1 MNRLQKLDASL
12 VKSAIVEKVDGRWV
26 LWTKDKSRR
35 LGTHNTA
42 REAYAQEY
50 AIEKSQEREAKKAS
64 ADAVDEPSFIARLL
78 QREGGDRKVTVDS
91 GGVTKGGIAASGGV
105 FTPKQIRNLQPA
117 QINQF
122 WHDKLQLSAPIVNP
136 GVREILFDMEANM
149 GPRAWMAAREQANA
163 MLPKEQQLR
172 VRPSAFDPEA
182 AARVNGLD
190 QDTYAANL
198 MNAFKLHHQGLVRKN
213 PGVYKKYEGPWKD
226 RRKMLWDSPAVTPLH
241 KVTGPP
247 VPQQPAPQMP
257 QQPAPV
263 KTKLPAPPAG
273 YQVVKSGSA
282 KLDAVGDSDGVVEAE
297 VCKCEGPCTCTLKRT
312 VTKKAETE
320 DPTHNKSEAPPAS
333 SVPTVPDGGNKIN
346 SAYDLKSRI
355 APLSDA
361 AASGNKALT
370 IGPAPFKQS
379 SLWFGNEKLNLDFSP
394 KTTSGSDAGFL
405 QRYLFANGTR
415 FGQNKGLLPMT
426 ASNATIGLQM
436 IGAPLLNQL
445 ALPMAGAT
453 LDKALG
459 RPGTWRQ
466 NFARYLPTADMDKNI
481 GYFTKGWTS
490 AFGAPYQTSG
500 SVGDIAYDATRPLA
514 PVVLDTKEQLYKML
528 GIGQ

>member
-1 MNRLQKLDASL
+1 MNRSQKLEASL
-12 VKSAIVEKVDGRWV
+12 VKSAIVEKVDGKWV

-35 LGTHNTA
+35 LGTHATA

-64 ADAVDEPSFIARLL
+64 ADTVDEPGFIARLI

-91 GGVTKGGIAASGGV
+91 GGVTKGGV

-122 WHDKLQLSAPIVNP
+122 WHNKLQKIAPVQNP

-149 GPRAWMAAREQANA
+149 GPRAWTAAREQANA
-163 MLPKEQQLR
+163 MLPKDQQLR
-172 VRPSAFDPEA
+172 VLPSVFDPEA
-182 AARVNGLD
+182 AARVNALD

-198 MNAFKLHHQGLVRKN
+198 MNAFKAHHQRLISNKPQR
-213 PGVYKKYEGPWKD
+213 YKKYEGPWND
-226 RRKMLWDSPAVTPLH
+226 RRKMLWDSPAVTPLR

-263 KTKLPAPPAG
+263 KTTLPAPPAG

-346 SAYDLKSRI
+346 SAYDLKSRYT
-355 APLSDA
+355 PLSDA

-370 IGPAPFKQS
+370 VGPAPFKQS
-379 SLWFGNEKLNLDFSP
+379 SMWFGNEKLNLDFSP

-405 QRYLFANGTR
+405 RRYLFANGSR
-415 FGQNKGLLPMT
+415 FGQNPGIVPIAAQN
-426 ASNATIGLQM
+426 ASLGVQM
-436 IGAPLLNQL
+436 LGAPLLNLL
-445 ALPMAGAT
+445 ALPAAGAT
-453 LDKALG
+453 LDKTLG

-466 NFARYLPTADMDKNI
+466 NYARYLPSADAEKNME
-481 GYFTKGWTS
+481 YFTKGWTS
-490 AFGAPYQTSG
+490 AFGEPYKTEG
-500 SVGDIAYDATRPLA
+500 SAGDIAYDAAKGFA